1 MNETRIPPEI
11 LGLRH
16 AVPYIRMY
24 RGKTFV
30 LKIGGEA
37 LEDAPRVRS
46 ILEQIE
52 TLRLLGIRAVLVH
65 GGGPQTTAL
74 ATSLGVVPRFA
85 AGRRVTDERSLA
97 ASVMTLNGALN
108 TRLLAACRALA
119 IPAVG
124 ISGIDGALVAAVRR
138 PPVMVDG
145 ERVDYGFVGDVVG
158 IDPTVIE
165 KLLAEELLPIV
176 SPLACDE
183 EGTILNVNADTV
195 ASRLAMAL
203 EAEKLILLT
212 GATGILER
220 SDDPR
225 SLVSYTDL
233 AGLEKLKANGAIA
246 GGMRPKVDAL
256 AAALAGGVRRA
267 HVVSHAHPA
276 ALLLEIFTNEGC
288 GTMIVNDRADEL
300 LAPVAPSATMPTT
313 VAGAA

>member
-1 MNETRIPPEI
+1 MNETRIPAEI

-30 LKIGGEA
+30 LKVGGEA
-37 LEDAPRVRS
+37 LEDAERLRS
-46 ILEQIE
+46 LLEQIE

-74 ATSLGVVPRFA
+74 AESLGVVPRFA

-108 TRLLAACRALA
+108 TRILAVCRALG

-124 ISGIDGALVAAVRR
+124 VSGIDGALVAAVRR

-158 IDPTVIE
+158 IDATVIE

-176 SPLACDE
+176 SPLACDDD
-183 EGTILNVNADTV
+183 GTVLNVNADTV

-203 EAEKLILLT
+203 GAEKLILLT

-220 SDDPR
+220 AEDPR

-233 AGLEKLKANGAIA
+233 AGLESLKASGAIS
-246 GGMRPKVDAL
+246 GGMRPKIDAL

-267 HVVSHAHPA
+267 HVVSHGHPV

-288 GTMIVNDRADEL
+288 GTMIVADRAGEL
-300 LAPVAPSATMPTT
+300 VAPVAGAPES